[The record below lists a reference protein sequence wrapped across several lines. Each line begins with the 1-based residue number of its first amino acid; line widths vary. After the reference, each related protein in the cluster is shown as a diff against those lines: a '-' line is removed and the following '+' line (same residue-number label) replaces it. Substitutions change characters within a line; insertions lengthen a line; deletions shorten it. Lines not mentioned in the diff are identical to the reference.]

1 MHHNPFLRFRS
12 KFKKFE
18 IIILSRD
25 INESYFNQIICILY
39 MNIVEIFYLF
49 NIVRNIVIEK
59 SNKSNPVD
67 FEMITE
73 QCNNNY
79 IK

>member
-1 MHHNPFLRFRS
+1 
-12 KFKKFE
+12 
-18 IIILSRD
+18 
-25 INESYFNQIICILY
+25 